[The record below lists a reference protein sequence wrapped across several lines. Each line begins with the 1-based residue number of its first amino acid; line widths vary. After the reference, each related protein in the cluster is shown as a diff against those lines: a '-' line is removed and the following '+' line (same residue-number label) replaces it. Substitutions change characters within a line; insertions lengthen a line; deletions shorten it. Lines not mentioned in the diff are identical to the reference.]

1 MSGPTDLGAP
11 VPSGRLFGGHSATD
25 GALVGGLG
33 VIFGGAL
40 VMLGAWVPWLT
51 MFAGQQRYGGLIG
64 LYGRLL
70 FVGGALAVLAGF
82 GHVRR
87 DGRALR
93 RCTALLGLVLLAF
106 TTWLLAGL
114 LGMVRS
120 GLDAMLVAR
129 PGPGLFL
136 ALLGALLVTGIP
148 FVAYL
153 QPRVRE
159 LKTTGIR

>member
-1 MSGPTDLGAP
+1 
-11 VPSGRLFGGHSATD
+11 
-25 GALVGGLG
+25 
-33 VIFGGAL
+33 
-40 VMLGAWVPWLT
+40 

-87 DGRALR
+87 DGRELR